1 MGFKFANNL
10 FHQLQM
16 TNSVLIKRYCLHF
29 VSLIIYDFCEILQNS
44 YTSLLCIIIQK
55 VILFLIL
62 PLTIIVIIIIIII
75 VVIII
80 TIIFIIIIIIINI
93 CPAI

>member
-1 MGFKFANNL
+1 MAFKFAKNF
-10 FHQLQM
+10 FHQLQLQ
-16 TNSVLIKRYCLHF
+16 SVLIKKYCLHF
-29 VSLIIYDFCEILQNS
+29 VSLIFYDFCEILQNS

-55 VILFLIL
+55 VIHFLFL
-62 PLTIIVIIIIIII
+62 PLTIIIIIII

-80 TIIFIIIIIIINI
+80 TIIFIFIIIIINI